1 MSTLQLGQ
9 RFGVNARKRN
19 IDTPFNVA
27 NAGNLKSRW
36 INTIDAT
43 GGEQVTFFDVGAGR
57 YNFQLNHGHTLQH
70 VAVGD
75 VALAC
80 SAVQNRDALLVV
92 G

>member
-19 IDTPFNVA
+19 IDTPFNVT
-27 NAGNLKSRW
+27 NAGDLKSCR

-43 GGEQVTFFDVGAGR
+43 CDEQVAFFDVGAGR
-57 YNFQLNHGHTLQH
+57 YKFQLNHGHTLQH

-75 VALAC
+75 VA
-80 SAVQNRDALLVV
+80 
-92 G
+92 